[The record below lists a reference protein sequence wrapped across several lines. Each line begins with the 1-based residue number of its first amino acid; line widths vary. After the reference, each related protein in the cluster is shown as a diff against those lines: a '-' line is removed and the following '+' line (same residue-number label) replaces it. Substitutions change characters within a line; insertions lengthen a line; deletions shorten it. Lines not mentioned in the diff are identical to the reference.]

1 MLEFVLGYSAGS
13 ATASRAA
20 MLARS
25 AAVADGSLHTNRI
38 EDLNERLD
46 SMAIIL
52 RALVSLLEERG
63 LSADDLMAKIEELD
77 LADGT
82 ADGRVKAG
90 PVECTGCDSKVPPG
104 LTKCQY
110 CGTAVTPSSDHP
122 LDRV

>member
-82 ADGRVKAG
+82 ADGRVKAE

-110 CGTAVTPSSDHP
+110 CGTAVTPTSDHP